1 VQVCLYSPCKPRY
14 NSTFPTFG
22 LGPDRCFV
30 RNHDLVFMKNFA
42 QVIVVLVLITGGLIL
57 AGIYINNAQPERI
70 NPAAQAAIE
79 ARIAPAGAV
88 FAGATG
94 AAAQAAAAAVAAEA
108 SKGQVAYGGTLDGS
122 EIYGQLCTGC
132 HTSGAGGAPKL
143 EKAAWG
149 ARIAQGND
157 ILHKHA
163 IEGFTGAAGMM
174 PARGGNPS
182 LSDEQVI
189 ATVDW
194 MLANLK

>member
-1 VQVCLYSPCKPRY
+1 M
-14 NSTFPTFG
+14 
-22 LGPDRCFV
+22 

-57 AGIYINNAQPERI
+57 AGIYINNAQPQRI
-70 NPAAQAAIE
+70 NPAAQAATE
-79 ARIAPAGAV
+79 ARIAPVGAV
-88 FAGATG
+88 FAGETG
-94 AAAQAAAAAVAAEA
+94 AAAQAAAAAAAAEA
-108 SKGQVAYGGTLDGS
+108 SQGQVAYGGTLDGG

-132 HTSGAGGAPKL
+132 HTAGAGGAPKL

-157 ILHKHA
+157 LMHKHA
-163 IEGFTGAAGMM
+163 IEGFTGAAGVM
-174 PARGGNPS
+174 PARGGNPA

>member
-1 VQVCLYSPCKPRY
+1 MSSIRHPDGHADAPGQLLLGALVALGVQGCDE
-14 NSTFPTFG
+14 G
-22 LGPDRCFV
+22 LLGHFD
-30 RNHDLVFMKNFA
+30 
-42 QVIVVLVLITGGLIL
+42 
-57 AGIYINNAQPERI
+57 
-70 NPAAQAAIE
+70 
-79 ARIAPAGAV
+79 
-88 FAGATG
+88 
-94 AAAQAAAAAVAAEA
+94 AAAAVAAEA

-163 IEGFTGAAGMM
+163 IVGFTGAAGMM